1 MSLCIQSCICS
12 CEIFEYSNVCIKVN
26 IHFSGEVGFFEGM
39 GDEIDLS
46 GDGGVLKQIVRR
58 AKPDA
63 IAPSDDFPVV
73 DGMYVE
79 SFLDS
84 SSQFLCPLMLA

>member
-1 MSLCIQSCICS
+1 
-12 CEIFEYSNVCIKVN
+12 
-26 IHFSGEVGFFEGM
+26 M

-46 GDGGVLKQIVRR
+46 GDGGVLKQIVRS

-73 DGMYVE
+73 DGMLE
-79 SFLDS
+79 FDL
-84 SSQFLCPLMLA
+84 